1 MRERWKNSRGRYTKY
16 KKQTKLPSGSGAK
29 KLKHYYLADHL
40 HFLDNFLKSR
50 QSKGNLVTEEAIQED
65 EDEYHCEEEQM
76 HEGAAEEHN
85 HTLHSD
91 QDTNHPTAGEKSQPS
106 TQDSSYRKRKS
117 TSTSLSD
124 VNTSALKYFETK
136 KGY

>member
-1 MRERWKNSRGRYTKY
+1 MAN
-16 KKQTKLPSGSGAK
+16 
-29 KLKHYYLADHL
+29 HL

-50 QSKGNLVTEEAIQED
+50 ESKGNAVTEEAIQED
-65 EDEYHCEEEQM
+65 EHHSEGEQM
-76 HEGAAEEHN
+76 DEGAAEEHN
-85 HTLHSD
+85 DTLHSD

-124 VNTSALKYFETK
+124 VNNCALK
-136 KGY
+136 